1 MIPSNP
7 ICPVCNYATNPTYCQ
22 LPSPDQLQCGVVPLD
37 SLPAAWWNAMWHETN
52 QAVNQARGAVGS
64 LITEVN
70 NVLQGAGVCVNPSC
84 TDQLYQAIDKIRQTI
99 GNASIA
105 GAVKSS
111 SCPGEVS
118 IDANGIMTANCLGNA
133 ASLTTIARTVVGA
146 VNELKSTYDNCFSST
161 ATAIGS
167 KAPTMHASDQTTYGV
182 GNASCYGHVKIS
194 DEYTCCVGNAADG
207 IAASQEALYC
217 VYDFAAGIAA
227 GVASLGN
234 TAGCALGTAA
244 AGTAVTAARSDHVH
258 PIPTSV
264 TCANCVSRTSYT
276 SAYSFDVALFNGCT
290 TADGC
295 KLFVSGCCRL
305 QFCNTTGVLTA
316 KTFCGALSGN
326 ATSANKALCL
336 CNRPASGTASVACN
350 VTFLTGCTN
359 AECTATN
366 RTACICGANNFFY
379 GLAGAYLPVIRAN
392 DPGTTASKKCNV
404 TICAYCTDASCTKT
418 TRTFTFCSSTGKLHA
433 DICGDVSGNAAAATY
448 ATTAECIQ
456 PRICYDGRSN
466 CSIIGVVSLE
476 YDSGNSSGT
485 LCATQCGLYPVIVSI
500 CSQCVCSTCLLP
512 GYGRRVHIA
521 SCLSYGQSCVSVW
534 SLSIPSVH

>member
-99 GNASIA
+99 GNSAVA

-118 IDANGIMTANCLGNA
+118 IDQYGVMTANCVGNA
-133 ASLTTIARTVVGA
+133 ASLTTTARTVVGA
-146 VNELKSTYDNCFSST
+146 VNELKQVYDGCFSDT

-167 KAPTMHASDQTTYGV
+167 KAPTMHASDATTYGV

-207 IAASQEALYC
+207 VAASQEALYC

-234 TAGCALGTAA
+234 TAGCALGTAS

-258 PIPTSV
+258 PYPK
-264 TCANCVSRTSYT
+264 CACMDWFTGNCDRPIMISTASNT
-276 SAYSFDVALFNGCT
+276 ASDWQLASFGPAVCCKFTFN
-290 TADGC
+290 
-295 KLFVSGCCRL
+295 
-305 QFCNTTGVLTA
+305 
-316 KTFCGALSGN
+316 
-326 ATSANKALCL
+326 
-336 CNRPASGTASVACN
+336 PASGAVKA
-350 VTFLTGCTN
+350 F
-359 AECTATN
+359 A
-366 RTACICGANNFFY
+366 FY
-379 GLAGAYLPVIRAN
+379 GNFCGPAG
-392 DPGTTASKKCNV
+392 
-404 TICAYCTDASCTKT
+404 CAYKT
-418 TRTFTFCSSTGKLHA
+418 YYSSSVFCGYKTGTAVCMKNTA
-433 DICGDVSGNAAAATY
+433 GVAALFAPTY
-448 ATTAECIQ
+448 AQMTANYTNPCVGPTI
-456 PRICYDGRSN
+456 RS
-466 CSIIGVVSLE
+466 CMG
-476 YDSGNSSGT
+476 
-485 LCATQCGLYPVIVSI
+485 VIVPANCTFIITLSCCC
-500 CSQCVCSTCLLP
+500 CSQAAFYVAGVPL
-512 GYGRRVHIA
+512 
-521 SCLSYGQSCVSVW
+521 W
-534 SLSIPSVH
+534 